1 MAFTLHHY
9 TLPFSSSLHQNTTL
23 SLQSHQKP
31 TRESQG
37 FPIIHCS
44 INQNNNITLRTC
56 KNCKTQFDPS
66 LNHPRACR
74 FHTAHFGELLILP
87 VTVNCETC
95 IWAFFASKM
104 RLLSRVG
111 DMAKVQDLKGLYVLE
126 GVKGKRFKQE
136 IMIHNYNQGHNLN
149 PSEGEYECLGET
161 RRKFESVYTGGTMN
175 TPDSGQVSQY
185 WHCCGSEDP
194 FDPGC
199 TAGPHS
205 SYDD

>member
-31 TRESQG
+31 TRESLR

-74 FHTAHFGELLILP
+74 FHTAHFG
-87 VTVNCETC
+87 
-95 IWAFFASKM
+95 
-104 RLLSRVG
+104 
-111 DMAKVQDLKGLYVLE
+111 
-126 GVKGKRFKQE
+126 
-136 IMIHNYNQGHNLN
+136 
-149 PSEGEYECLGET
+149 GET
-161 RRKFESVYTGGTMN
+161 KRKFESVYTGGTMN